1 MGSLVQPCSR
11 SAREQKSV
19 TPGFQGV
26 KEVVVK
32 VNDQRGNEL
41 LVVKSLKEAA
51 K

>member
-1 MGSLVQPCSR
+1 MLSSSR

-19 TPGFQGV
+19 TPRFQGV

-32 VNDQRGNEL
+32 VIDQRGNEL